1 MEKKFFVIKQ
11 IETREDLYVG
21 VATSNI
27 PDRLGDVVNVK
38 GVLNL
43 EEYLSNPVLLW
54 MHDMREPIG
63 KVVDAKILE
72 DRIEVSFKF
81 ASTPKAQE
89 IKQLVDEGVVNALSI
104 GFIPKKTRREGEH
117 LVYDQWLWVETSLV
131 TIPAN
136 PQALIVRGIVP
147 DDDASFPL
155 YPNEEKEWDADASE
169 VRWRKYVGVETNE
182 DLQDKEK
189 QRRYA
194 KRFFWADDEKLETF
208 GAYKLPHVDVV
219 DGKPYAIWRG
229 VVAAMAALLGARG
242 GVDIPDE
249 DREKVYNAI
258 AKYYKKADKEPPPL
272 HKNYTQEELEFI
284 AEYGETF
291 ETVVARLLRE
301 LRKKLVI
308 VGGDAK

>member
-11 IETREDLYVG
+11 IETREDVYVG

-104 GFIPKKTRREGEH
+104 GFISKKTRREGDH
-117 LVYDQWLWVETSLV
+117 LIYEQEVAGSSPAPP
-131 TIPAN
+131 TIPKILKFA
-136 PQALIVRGIVP
+136 
-147 DDDASFPL
+147 
-155 YPNEEKEWDADASE
+155 
-169 VRWRKYVGVETNE
+169 RK
-182 DLQDKEK
+182 
-189 QRRYA
+189 
-194 KRFFWADDEKLETF
+194 
-208 GAYKLPHVDVV
+208 
-219 DGKPYAIWRG
+219 
-229 VVAAMAALLGARG
+229 
-242 GVDIPDE
+242 IP
-249 DREKVYNAI
+249 K
-258 AKYYKKADKEPPPL
+258 
-272 HKNYTQEELEFI
+272 
-284 AEYGETF
+284 
-291 ETVVARLLRE
+291 
-301 LRKKLVI
+301 
-308 VGGDAK
+308 